1 MRSLFSSRRVA
12 LATVL
17 VISATAASA
26 HRCTG
31 DCDGS
36 DTVAIDELVTGV
48 RIALDQLPL
57 DTCYAFDPDLD
68 GRVSINELQVA
79 VNNVFSFCGHD
90 EPPTP
95 VPTRTLTLTLT
106 AAAGTPTATPTATR
120 TPITGR
126 VGPRL

>member
-1 MRSLFSSRRVA
+1 MWYPGDIMGSLLSIRRVA
-12 LATVL
+12 LFALLLCTATDAV
-17 VISATAASA
+17 A

-36 DTVAIDELVTGV
+36 DTVAIDELVNGV
-48 RIALDQLPL
+48 RIALEQISL

-79 VNNVFSFCGHD
+79 VNNVFSFCGLG

-95 VPTRTLTLTLT
+95 VPTRTLN
-106 AAAGTPTATPTATR
+106 AGRRRWHP
-120 TPITGR
+120 
-126 VGPRL
+126 VGNADR